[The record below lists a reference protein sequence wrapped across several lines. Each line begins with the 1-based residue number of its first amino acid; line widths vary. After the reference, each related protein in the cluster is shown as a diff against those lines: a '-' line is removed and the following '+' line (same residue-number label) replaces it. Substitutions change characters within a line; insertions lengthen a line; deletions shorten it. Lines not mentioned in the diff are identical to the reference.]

1 MKNIGGSCITGSPR
15 NPDTW
20 PVILATTLW
29 IDSGSGVGVWV
40 GDGVGEGVVVG
51 AGVTAG
57 AEVCIGVGSGLGLV
71 GVCRIQAAASEVT
84 AMNRSRKMAER
95 E

>member
-1 MKNIGGSCITGSPR
+1 MTGSPR
-15 NPDTW
+15 NPETC
-20 PVILATTLW
+20 PVIFATTLW

-40 GDGVGEGVVVG
+40 GKGIGEGVAAG

-57 AEVCIGVGSGLGLV
+57 AEACIGVGSGLGLV

-84 AMNRSRKMAER
+84 AMNKSRKMAER
-95 E
+95 V